1 MMIICQNF
9 INSLLLLMGRLALIG
24 ARYVDL
30 GGPIVQHVVH
40 HVVIYAF
47 EA

>member
-1 MMIICQNF
+1 MIICQNF
-9 INSLLLLMGRLALIG
+9 INSLLLLMVRLGRIG
-24 ARYVDL
+24 ACHIDL
-30 GGPIVQHVVH
+30 SGPVVHHVVH